1 MPFKVKFSIYE
12 PGKIAP
18 CLCTQDRRLAY
29 IELNAMRSKPGMAT
43 TRMTAEVWGFEPMT
57 KSERFAL
64 QLWEVRKA
72 QHKYYNGGRRRE
84 DLLASIEL
92 ESELDRKIKADRQYM
107 DAHPGRTVRDQK
119 AYTFFLVV
127 EEWRKTWNDRKRY
140 SSRQGYDYQVYRE
153 MTRKLRDYETK
164 IDSYIKEVIGL

>member
-29 IELNAMRSKPGMAT
+29 VELSAMRSKPGMAM
-43 TRMTAEVWGFEPMT
+43 TRMTAEVWGFEPLT
-57 KSERFAL
+57 KAERFAL

-72 QHKYYNGGRRRE
+72 MHRYYHGGRRHE
-84 DLLASIEL
+84 DLVASLAL
-92 ESELDRKIKADRQYM
+92 ESELDKKIRADRQYM
-107 DAHPGRTVRDQK
+107 DAHPGRRVTDQK
-119 AYTFFLVV
+119 AYAFFLIV
-127 EEWRKTWNDRKRY
+127 EEWRSTWLERKRY
-140 SSRQGYDYQVYRE
+140 GSRAGYDNQVYRE
-153 MTRKLRDYETK
+153 MTRKIRDYESK

>member
-92 ESELDRKIKADRQYM
+92 ESELDRKIKADR
-107 DAHPGRTVRDQK
+107 HWS
-119 AYTFFLVV
+119 
-127 EEWRKTWNDRKRY
+127 WRSGARR
-140 SSRQGYDYQVYRE
+140 G
-153 MTRKLRDYETK
+153 MTASATAAARATTIRCTAR
-164 IDSYIKEVIGL
+164 